1 MIRVRVAGSCDAPAG
16 RSGAGASHAARCFS
30 LFERQLRVQSNRL
43 LLPVGAKNIAS
54 ISFLRVVVRFPRSK
68 RAEFDTT
75 SPIFIACPQTL
86 CTFGEVMVIPELG
99 ATFLQQIY

>member
-1 MIRVRVAGSCDAPAG
+1 MCRACGAIR
-16 RSGAGASHAARCFS
+16 HRCQPRCPLFFA
-30 LFERQLRVQSNRL
+30 FERQLRVQCNRL
-43 LLPVGAKNIAS
+43 LLPVGAKNVAS

-86 CTFGEVMVIPELG
+86 CTFEDHVLNGINC
-99 ATFLQQIY
+99 